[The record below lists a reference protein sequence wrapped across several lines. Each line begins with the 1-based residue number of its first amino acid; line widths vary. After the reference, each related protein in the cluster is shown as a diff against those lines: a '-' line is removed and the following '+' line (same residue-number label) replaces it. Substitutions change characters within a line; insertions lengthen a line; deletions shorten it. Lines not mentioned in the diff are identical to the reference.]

1 MSFVLMVR
9 LQAAPGNEEKVA
21 ELVTELAAASRE
33 EAGVEDYV
41 PCRDPENP
49 ASFAIY
55 ERYRDKAAWEE
66 HGKTEH
72 FERIALGQLFPSL
85 ESRERLIFETL

>member
-1 MSFVLMVR
+1 MQPPLTARAPGLGSAGHA
-9 LQAAPGNEEKVA
+9 AAPLRRRGR
-21 ELVTELAAASRE
+21 SRPG
-33 EAGVEDYV
+33 GVR
-41 PCRDPENP
+41 CRDPENP
-49 ASFAIY
+49 VSFALY

-85 ESRERLIFETL
+85 ESRERLIYETL